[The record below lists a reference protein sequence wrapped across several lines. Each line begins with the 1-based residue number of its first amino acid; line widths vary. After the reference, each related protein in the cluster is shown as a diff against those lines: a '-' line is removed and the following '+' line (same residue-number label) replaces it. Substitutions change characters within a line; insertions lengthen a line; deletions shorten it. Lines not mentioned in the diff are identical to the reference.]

1 MYNPFNTKH
10 FVRYLDSIK
19 SKKIHKKQI
28 MRIVRYSTFFIIY
41 TGGRLPMGCF
51 VKPMIPVVIG
61 NFIYALTVVLF
72 LLPSGL
78 VTGGTTGIAL
88 TVNHMWDISISGFV
102 LVFNVIMLLLGFFVL
117 GKSFALTTLAS
128 TFLYPLFLE
137 ICERAFS
144 NMVLTNDLLLCTIFS
159 GFGIGIALGIVIRS
173 GASTGGMDIP
183 PLVLN
188 KIFRIP
194 VSVGMYGFD
203 FCILLMQ
210 VMFRPI
216 ENILYGIILVIIY
229 TIVLDKMLLL
239 GNSKIEV
246 KIVSSK
252 YRQISDAILMQ
263 VDRGVTLLSSEGGY
277 LHQKSQLILS
287 VISNRELIKVER
299 LVRQI
304 DPECF
309 MVVSRVTEVQGRG
322 FSMKKQYQ

>member
-1 MYNPFNTKH
+1 
-10 FVRYLDSIK
+10 
-19 SKKIHKKQI
+19 
-28 MRIVRYSTFFIIY
+28 
-41 TGGRLPMGCF
+41 
-51 VKPMIPVVIG
+51 
-61 NFIYALTVVLF
+61 
-72 LLPSGL
+72 
-78 VTGGTTGIAL
+78 
-88 TVNHMWDISISGFV
+88 MWDISISGFV

-194 VSVGMYGFD
+194 ISVGMYGFD

-210 VMFRPI
+210 AMFRPI

-287 VISNRELIKVER
+287 VISNRELIKVDR